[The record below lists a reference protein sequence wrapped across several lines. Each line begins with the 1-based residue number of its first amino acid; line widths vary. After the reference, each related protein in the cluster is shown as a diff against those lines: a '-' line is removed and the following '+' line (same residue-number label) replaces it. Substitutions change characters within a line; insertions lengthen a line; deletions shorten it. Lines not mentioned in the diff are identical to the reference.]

1 MTEIF
6 LPGYGGSS
14 KSTNSFWQS
23 AVSTITFFIFIP
35 FLLFLL
41 CACVPI
47 FFKFYWKRKSQE
59 ILEVE
64 LGGAVES
71 RSQSIDRS
79 DDPPPYEEGD
89 QPPGYEAAIRLP
101 QIH

>member
-6 LPGYGGSS
+6 FPGHGGSS
-14 KSTNSFWQS
+14 KSTNS
-23 AVSTITFFIFIP
+23 STIVPTIIFFIFIP

-47 FFKFYWKRKSQE
+47 FFKFYQKRKSQE

-71 RSQSIDRS
+71 RSQSIDCS